1 MKLLP
6 LLIAGA
12 FGRKKGSSRTENEGI
27 AKLESTI
34 NALDNDRNDLFK
46 DQRFK
51 KDNFQII
58 DSDKLALEVPLEVYL
73 G

>member
-34 NALDNDRNDLFK
+34 NALDNDGNDLFK

>member
-6 LLIAGA
+6 ILIAGA
-12 FGRKKGSSRTENEGI
+12 LGRKKGQSRTANEGI

-34 NALDNDRNDLFK
+34 FALDNDENDLFK
-46 DQRFK
+46 DSIFK

-58 DSDKLALEVPLEVYL
+58 DLI

>member
-6 LLIAGA
+6 ILIAGA
-12 FGRKKGSSRTENEGI
+12 LGRKKGQSRTANEGI

-34 NALDNDRNDLFK
+34 NALDNDGNDLFK
-46 DQRFK
+46 DSIFK

-58 DSDKLALEVPLEVYL
+58 DLI

>member
-6 LLIAGA
+6 FLIAGA

-34 NALDNDRNDLFK
+34 NALDNDGNDLFK
-46 DQRFK
+46 DSRFK
-51 KDNFQII
+51 KDNFQKSVLIGWCLLVQFRRI
-58 DSDKLALEVPLEVYL
+58 
-73 G
+73 

>member
-12 FGRKKGSSRTENEGI
+12 FDRKKGQSRTENEGI

-34 NALDNDRNDLFK
+34 NALDNDGNDLFK
-46 DQRFK
+46 DSRFK
-51 KDNFQII
+51 KDNFKII
-58 DSDKLALEVPLEVYL
+58 VFIGWCE
-73 G
+73 